1 DASFTH
7 YGVTSKFF
15 RKDGRFFVRTD
26 GADGALADFEVKYTF
41 GVHPL
46 QQYLIGFPDG
56 RMQALSIA
64 WDARPREQGGGR
76 WFHLYPDERIDHHDP
91 LHWTRL
97 SQNWNFAC
105 AECHSTNLRR
115 NYDAQGDR
123 FATTW
128 SDLSVGCE
136 SCHGPGSDHV
146 TWAEKGGSKGIAI
159 ALDERRGVTWAIDA
173 SHNARRNRPL
183 ASHREVETCG
193 VCHARRSPLGDD
205 PGPTG
210 RLTDTH
216 APSRL
221 TQDIYYADGQQRE
234 EVYTYGSFLQSKMY
248 ARGVTCSDCHD
259 PHSQRLRATGNAVC
273 AQCHAPAAYD
283 V

>member
-1 DASFTH
+1 MQEATQATVLGDFADASFTQ

-64 WDARPREQGGGR
+64 WDARPREQGGRR

-146 TWAEKGGSKGIAI
+146 TWA
-159 ALDERRGVTWAIDA
+159 
-173 SHNARRNRPL
+173 
-183 ASHREVETCG
+183 
-193 VCHARRSPLGDD
+193 
-205 PGPTG
+205 
-210 RLTDTH
+210 
-216 APSRL
+216 
-221 TQDIYYADGQQRE
+221 
-234 EVYTYGSFLQSKMY
+234 
-248 ARGVTCSDCHD
+248 
-259 PHSQRLRATGNAVC
+259 
-273 AQCHAPAAYD
+273 
-283 V
+283 